1 MAFGE
6 MCGGRK
12 KQGAIMDEI
21 RASENNEAA
30 VLMNAVR
37 HYFNG
42 TDLQDESTESCILKA
57 LTAYFN
63 ESPDRL

>member
-1 MAFGE
+1 
-6 MCGGRK
+6 
-12 KQGAIMDEI
+12 MDEI